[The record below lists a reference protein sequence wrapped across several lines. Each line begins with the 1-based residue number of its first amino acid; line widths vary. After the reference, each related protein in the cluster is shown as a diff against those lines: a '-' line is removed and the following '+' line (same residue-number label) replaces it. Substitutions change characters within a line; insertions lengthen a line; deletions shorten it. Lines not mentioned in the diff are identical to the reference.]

1 MDESAHQ
8 QTVKQEADQVSSASG
23 GDVSA
28 SDPVSGAGGMSLSA
42 PAAGGLAGGVRHF
55 LLALQF
61 FTRLP
66 LPGRLMAWVGFSPE
80 MMRAAAGHFPGVGWV
95 VGSVSALVLWL
106 ALTCLLPSGVMLP
119 ALSALPVELPIM
131 GTAIPGAAEA
141 TVPALSAAPG
151 GDVGAGAN
159 GEEGLALSLA
169 ASLSAMVGG
178 LLVSL
183 LAVLLSLMASVWL
196 TGAFHEDGLAD
207 VGDALG
213 GFAPK
218 AQALR
223 IMKDSRLGTYGVI
236 TLMLVLILKIC
247 LLWLLVVLAG
257 PWMTMMALVGV
268 HVLSRGAPLC
278 LVRWLRYVGAEAVAE
293 ASSKGGQ
300 AQQPTAALA
309 SVPETPADMAGV
321 EKTGHEPTGMA
332 QTGASKSRAMAEDI
346 SGHTLLV
353 AALWCLPALGLIGAG
368 FGLRTLLAV
377 CLVGGLLTWQL
388 GRIFRRRLGGVT
400 GDCLG
405 ATQQLVEVGAY
416 LVLAWAVLA
425 NIPAGAAGLPVP
437 VA

>member
-1 MDESAHQ
+1 M
-8 QTVKQEADQVSSASG
+8 SSASAQ
-23 GDVSA
+23 DAPA
-28 SDPVSGAGGMSLSA
+28 SGVAAGAGGTALSESA
-42 PAAGGLAGGVRHF
+42 SGGLAGGVRHF

-66 LPGRLMAWVGFSPE
+66 LPGRLMAWVGFSPA

-119 ALSALPVELPIM
+119 VALPPLPVET
-131 GTAIPGAAEA
+131 GAVVPGAAQA
-141 TVPALSAAPG
+141 ALPALSVATGVAVG
-151 GDVGAGAN
+151 GAGGN
-159 GEEGLALSLA
+159 GEGGLALWLV
-169 ASLSAMVGG
+169 ASLPAMVGG

-183 LAVLLSLMASVWL
+183 VAVLLSLMASVWL

-236 TLMLVLILKIC
+236 TLSLVLLLKIS

-257 PWMTMMALVGV
+257 PSKAMMALVGV

-293 ASSKGGQ
+293 APGEGGE
-300 AQQPTAALA
+300 AQQPLAAMI
-309 SVPETPADMAGV
+309 SVPETPAAMAEV
-321 EKTGHEPTGMA
+321 EKAGLETTGVA
-332 QTGASKSRAMAEDI
+332 QTGASKSRSVAEDI
-346 SGHTLLV
+346 SGRTLLV

-368 FGLRTLLAV
+368 FGLRALLAV
-377 CLVGGLLTWQL
+377 CVVGGLLTWQL
-388 GRIFRRRLGGVT
+388 GRIFRWRLGGVT

-425 NIPAGAAGLPVP
+425 NIPAGAAGGPAL
-437 VA
+437 VALMGW